1 MSAGLV
7 LNLFPIFVEK
17 FTVMPVVKNKVVGGA
32 SPEAPAPGYAA
43 GHSREDGGRLESSR
57 SLFGLFSENLSS
69 EGPHDVPLR
78 GVDLLLGGERIPLK
92 GVKVVSVRQVNSA
105 ESPSLLSEILDA
117 SFVAADGREFP
128 WVFRHDWN
136 GLRDSY
142 GNFPYRP
149 AGDGPVAAIEDES
162 ALARKVFSGYA
173 KLNVIDNLEWFD
185 SLGETE
191 LLQALSFYRKE
202 DLFDGPDMTPPG
214 FIRNAADRERL
225 WAVRDVV
232 TRIPFDIPDVDGDVI
247 ENGVRTYIL
256 KELREVSVGTLYQ
269 MRRELSASGLGKGHL
284 ENLPRDDGNT
294 LGATWEIEWQRTF
307 ALSFFYLS
315 YSLADKTREVIG
327 GELAKDFAGEAH
339 WSRALDFEAP
349 GVEDFK
355 GLRYI
360 DFKDYTN
367 VHALYKNGE
376 SKVVDSLSTYDL
388 MHIFEGLRAVSR
400 RLIKKSMKELPEKP
414 VRKKGRGL

>member
-1 MSAGLV
+1 MSVGLV

-17 FTVMPVVKNKVVGGA
+17 FTVMPVVKKKVVGGA
-32 SPEAPAPGYAA
+32 SPEAPALGYAA
-43 GHSREDGGRLESSR
+43 GHSREYGSRLESSR
-57 SLFGLFSENLSS
+57 SLFGIFYENLSS
-69 EGPHDVPLR
+69 EGPHDVPLE
-78 GVDLLLGGERIPLK
+78 GVDLLLGGERVPLK
-92 GVKVVSVRQVNSA
+92 GVRVVSVRQVNSP

-149 AGDGPVAAIEDES
+149 AGDGPVAAIEDVSVLDRE
-162 ALARKVFSGYA
+162 VFSGYA
-173 KLNVIDNLEWFD
+173 LVNVIDNVEWFD

-202 DLFDGPDMTPPG
+202 VLFDGPDMTPPG
-214 FIRNAADRERL
+214 FIRDAADRERL

-232 TRIPFDIPDVDGDVI
+232 MKTPFDIPDVDGDVI
-247 ENGVRTYIL
+247 EDGVRTYIL
-256 KELREVSVGTLYQ
+256 NELWEVSVETLYQ
-269 MRRELSASGLGKGHL
+269 MRRELSASGLGKGRL

-294 LGATWEIEWQRTF
+294 LGATWEIISIREL
-307 ALSFFYLS
+307 ALSFFQMA
-315 YSLADKTREVIG
+315 YSFADKTREVIG
-327 GELAKDFAGEAH
+327 GEFAKDFAGEAH

-360 DFKDYTN
+360 DFKDCTN
-367 VHALYKNGE
+367 IHALYKNGE

-388 MHIFEGLRAVSR
+388 MHIHDGLRAVSR
-400 RLIKKSMKELPEKP
+400 RLFKKSMKGLPEKP
-414 VRKKGRGL
+414 VHKKGRRL